1 MFTSDKQIES
11 SVINPYLSVGT
22 ETIVHK
28 DVHTPDGYPKLC
40 FGCMPYDN
48 GNLLFNKVEYED
60 FISKYSSFS
69 KYLRMMYGSEEFI
82 NGKPRYCLWID
93 EQDADEA
100 LKNEEI
106 ARRVERTKELRLD
119 STDAACLKLAEKPYQ
134 FREHPSLEVD
144 KIIVPSVS
152 SERRKYIPMGYL
164 EKDMVVSNS
173 AFVIYDA
180 PLWLFGILTS
190 EMHMVWVRTVGGRL
204 KTDYR
209 YSAGLCYNTFPFPS
223 ISDTK
228 KSEIEEAATNVLLA
242 RENYPEKT
250 LADLYDPEK
259 MPEDLRAAHEELDAI
274 VESCYPGAPFP
285 NDEARLECLF
295 KLYEKMTANK

>member
-1 MFTSDKQIES
+1 MKKDIVFGLRRAIYEEADAIQVIHKRIQKCQQTRLES
-11 SVINPYLSVGT
+11 
-22 ETIVHK
+22 K
-28 DVHTPDGYPKLC
+28 
-40 FGCMPYDN
+40 
-48 GNLLFNKVEYED
+48 
-60 FISKYSSFS
+60 
-69 KYLRMMYGSEEFI
+69 R
-82 NGKPRYCLWID
+82 
-93 EQDADEA
+93 A
-100 LKNEEI
+100 
-106 ARRVERTKELRLD
+106 
-119 STDAACLKLAEKPYQ
+119 STRKLAEKPYS
-134 FREHPSLEVD
+134 FGEVRY
-144 KIIVPSVS
+144 KETECIIVPGVS
-152 SERRKYIPMGYL
+152 SENRKYIPIGYL
-164 EKDMVVSNS
+164 DKGTVITNS
-173 AFVIYDA
+173 AFAIYDA
-180 PLWLFGILTS
+180 SLWLFGILTS

-204 KTDYR
+204 ETRYR

-285 NDEARLECLF
+285 NEEARLECLF